1 LKFECGNMK
10 KPKRRPENTKKM
22 KFRSSFL
29 VMFALQLKAFGVF
42 SSAITTVIPVIDIS
56 LLKSGREV
64 HFCEDIASVADQIHS
79 AAKEVGFFYVSHH
92 GIPDEL
98 VNSLIDISNQFF
110 DLSSEEKY
118 RIAMTRGGKAW
129 RGFFGVG
136 DETTSGIPDQKEG
149 IYFGTEVS
157 NDDPRPMHGANQWP
171 QGELGNS
178 MKHLVLTYL
187 TEMKTLGRLLMKAI
201 SCSLE
206 ITEPYFLEQFDNP
219 TELFRIFHYPP
230 HNGQLFSNASQ
241 GVGEHTD
248 YGYLTIL
255 KQDAS
260 GGLQVRSLQDPEI
273 WIEAPP
279 IEGTFVINLG
289 DALEHNTKGLYRA
302 TPHRVLQRI
311 DAESGRISM
320 PYFFD
325 PSFDSE
331 MRSMVPYFGKDIKIP
346 SIESEKRVSARWD
359 KLDPTLFQ
367 GTYGSYLLRKVSKAF
382 PSLFEEQFKKQEL

>member
-1 LKFECGNMK
+1 MSETPGWK
-10 KPKRRPENTKKM
+10 TKKM
-22 KFRSSFL
+22 KILTSSL
-29 VMFALQLKAFGVF
+29 VVFAVLLRAFGAI
-42 SSAITTVIPVIDIS
+42 SSAVTTVIPIIDIS
-56 LLKSGREV
+56 LLKTARED
-64 HFCEDIASVADQIHS
+64 HFCEDIASVAERIHV
-79 AAKEVGFFYVSHH
+79 AAKDVGFFYISHH
-92 GIPDEL
+92 GVSEEL
-98 VNSLIDISNQFF
+98 VDSLIDISNQFF
-110 DLSSEEKY
+110 ALSSEKKY
-118 RIAMTRGGKAW
+118 RIAMTGGGKAW

-136 DETTSGIPDQKEG
+136 DETTSGVPDQKEG
-149 IYFGTEVS
+149 IYFGTELS
-157 NDDPRPMHGANQWP
+157 NNDPRPMHGSNRWP
-171 QGELGNS
+171 EGELGES
-178 MKHLVLTYL
+178 MKHLVLKYL
-187 TEMKTLGRLLMKAI
+187 AEMKTLGRLLMKAV
-201 SCSLE
+201 SCSLG

-230 HNGQLFSNASQ
+230 HNSQLFSNASQ

-255 KQDAS
+255 KQDPS

-311 DAESGRISM
+311 NAETGRISM

-331 MRSMVPYFGKDIKIP
+331 MRSMVPFFGKDIKIP
-346 SIESEKRVSARWD
+346 STESEKRVSARWD

-367 GTYGSYLLRKVSKAF
+367 GTYGSYLLKKVSKAF